1 VLYGFTKRMLWSA
14 WAVAAIGQTT
24 LLVLADRSRDAWS
37 FVHDATLVLGVVGFL
52 LGMVGVQR
60 LREAARNDVV
70 TAAIVVAANTFGFA
84 LLVVAWGV
92 AVDGERGAT
101 YDDMLRIV
109 LAAFA
114 GLLIAFHHRR
124 RRQLLAAAAPAV
136 ELERSGAGE

>member
-1 VLYGFTKRMLWSA
+1 MLYGFTKRMLWSA

-60 LREAARNDVV
+60 LREADRNDVV
-70 TAAIVVAANTFGFA
+70 TAAIVVAANTFAFA

-92 AVDGERGAT
+92 ANGERGAT